1 MKQICGSTYEHYKP
15 IQTKTKLE
23 CSMSRRRRYVWLTA
37 SGGLLRPPWLRT
49 KFPSELRKETIPI
62 YPFPHRAKIHSKV
75 GKLATLCQSQK
86 ILFLWHFLIKKFS
99 IFLSLVKKL
108 IDCVLASHK
117 VYFSL
122 QQLTS
127 AFVLCFNIKRKL
139 LIQKTLSL
147 PVPIYILF
155 TFYCPVQE
163 WMPSN
168 QDTVLEVEKAHFDW
182 TCPYSTRA
190 IL

>member
-37 SGGLLRPPWLRT
+37 SGGLWGRHDWGQSFRGRRNYVSRYSYIPFSSSFKNPFKSRRT
-49 KFPSELRKETIPI
+49 CNFVPIPKD
-62 YPFPHRAKIHSKV
+62 FVSLTLFDQKV
-75 GKLATLCQSQK
+75 
-86 ILFLWHFLIKKFS
+86 LFF
-99 IFLSLVKKL
+99 SLVEKL

-139 LIQKTLSL
+139 LIQKTLSPSPNL
-147 PVPIYILF
+147 YSFYILL
-155 TFYCPVQE
+155 
-163 WMPSN
+163 PSSRMN
-168 QDTVLEVEKAHFDW
+168 AV
-182 TCPYSTRA
+182 
-190 IL
+190 